1 LQLPAAL
8 EVKPFDKPK
17 MITLAGECKLI
28 EEIMLDDSFASAAAS
43 LARPARSFLEGP
55 TSSHLLGEIC
65 YIFLNLCIGSLMIV
79 FRVVL

>member
-1 LQLPAAL
+1 LTRLLIFLQLPAAL

-17 MITLAGECKLI
+17 MITLAGEWKLI

-55 TSSHLLGEIC
+55 TYLLPSAG
-65 YIFLNLCIGSLMIV
+65 
-79 FRVVL
+79 